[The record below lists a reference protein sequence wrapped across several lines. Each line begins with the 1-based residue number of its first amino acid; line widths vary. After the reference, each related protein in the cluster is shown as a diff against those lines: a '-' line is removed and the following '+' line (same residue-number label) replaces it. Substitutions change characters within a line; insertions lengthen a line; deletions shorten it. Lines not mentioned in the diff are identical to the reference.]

1 MIICPGCCSPD
12 WWRRVVVRREAGG
25 ERREAGGER
34 REARGGKNRF
44 LLSEF
49 QLMPAASI
57 EGGQGEF
64 CPGSGLDING
74 GLLVMRF

>member
-34 REARGGKNRF
+34 REARGGKR
-44 LLSEF
+44 E
-49 QLMPAASI
+49 AR
-57 EGGQGEF
+57 GGKREAGRTDF
-64 CPGSGLDING
+64 
-74 GLLVMRF
+74 F